1 MKPLIVIPARGGS
14 KGIPGKNIKPLAGK
28 PLIQYTI
35 EAARTVF
42 DDRVICVST
51 DDQKIKDTVES
62 LGLKVPFLRPAE
74 LATDE
79 SGSFGVLLNALT
91 YYEANDYTPDLII
104 LLQPTSPFRTGE
116 HIQEALALLDNSC
129 DMVVS
134 VKETKANPYSVLF
147 EENQEGLLEKSKK
160 GNFTRRQDC
169 PQVLELNG
177 AIYII
182 KVSSLKKYNS
192 FESMKI
198 KKYLMEE
205 LHSIDI
211 DTPLDWG
218 IAESIILKA
227 YPNKS
232 NFIIK

>member
-14 KGIPGKNIKPLAGK
+14 KGIQGKNIKPLAGK

-134 VKETKANPYSVLF
+134 VKETKANPYSLLF
-147 EENQEGLLEKSKK
+147 EENKDGWLEKSKK
-160 GNFTRRQDC
+160 GIFTRRQVY
-169 PQVLELNG
+169 PKVWELNG

-182 KVSSLKKYNS
+182 NVDSLIKSNS
-192 FESMKI
+192 FDFKAI
-198 KKYLMEE
+198 KKYPMDE
-205 LHSIDI
+205 LYSLDI
-211 DTPLDWG
+211 DTPLDWS
-218 IAESIILKA
+218 IAESIIEKG
-227 YPNKS
+227 YINGNP
-232 NFIIK
+232 IH